1 MLRTRIQTLVPVA
14 AACAVVLSPLA
25 PLSAAHAALPPAAHA
40 AAALPVPS
48 HVVIVIEENHSY
60 NQIIGSPSAP
70 YINSLAGQGASFTD
84 SHAITHPS
92 QPNYLALFSGSTQGV
107 TSDTCPQSFSAANLG
122 SELIAAGLTFT
133 SYSES
138 MPSAGY
144 TGCTSGEYAR
154 KHNPASD
161 FTNVPAAENR
171 TFAEFPADFST
182 LPTVSVV
189 VPNLLDDMHDGTITE
204 ADTWLRDNMDAY
216 AQWAK
221 ANNSLLIV
229 TWDEN
234 NDAPGNQIPTL
245 IAGAGVIPGAYGE
258 NINHYNVLRTVEDFY
273 GLPHAGNSASATPIT
288 DIFGG

>member
-1 MLRTRIQTLVPVA
+1 MLRTRIRTLVSVS
-14 AACAVVLSPLA
+14 AACAAVLSPLA

-60 NQIIGSPSAP
+60 TQIIGSSSAP
-70 YINSLAGQGASFTD
+70 YFNSLAGQGASFTD

-107 TSDTCPQSFSAANLG
+107 SSDNCPQSFSAANLG
-122 SELIAAGLTFT
+122 SELTAAGLTFT
-133 SYSES
+133 SYAES
-138 MPSAGY
+138 MPSDGY

-161 FTNVPAAENR
+161 FTNVPSAENR
-171 TFAEFPADFST
+171 TFAEFPSDFSA
-182 LPTVSVV
+182 LPTVSIV
-189 VPNLLDDMHDGTITE
+189 VPNLDDDMHDGTITE
-204 ADTWLRDNMDAY
+204 ADTWLQDNMDAY

-221 ANNSLLIV
+221 ANNSLLVV

-245 IAGAGVIPGAYGE
+245 IVGANVIPGTYSE

-273 GLPHAGNSASATPIT
+273 GLPHAGSSASAIPIT

>member
-1 MLRTRIQTLVPVA
+1 VLRTRIRTIASITA
-14 AACAVVLSPLA
+14 ASAAVLFPLA
-25 PLSAAHAALPPAAHA
+25 PLSTASASLPRVT
-40 AAALPVPS
+40 AALPVPA

-60 NQIIGSPSAP
+60 KQVIGSSSAP
-70 YINSLAGQGASFTD
+70 YINSLAKQGASFTD

-107 TSDTCPQSFSAANLG
+107 TSDNCPQTFSAANLG
-122 SELIAAGLTFT
+122 SELIAAKLTFT

-138 MPSAGY
+138 MPSDGY

-161 FTNVPAAENR
+161 FTNVPSADSR

-182 LPTVSVV
+182 LPAVSVV
-189 VPNLLDDMHDGTITE
+189 VPNLLDDMHDGTIAE
-204 ADTWLRDNMDAY
+204 ADTWLQDNMDAY

-234 NDAPGNQIPTL
+234 NDAAGNQIPTL
-245 IAGAGVIPGAYGE
+245 IVGGNVIPGTYSE

-273 GLPHAGNSASATPIT
+273 GLPHAGSSAGATPIT